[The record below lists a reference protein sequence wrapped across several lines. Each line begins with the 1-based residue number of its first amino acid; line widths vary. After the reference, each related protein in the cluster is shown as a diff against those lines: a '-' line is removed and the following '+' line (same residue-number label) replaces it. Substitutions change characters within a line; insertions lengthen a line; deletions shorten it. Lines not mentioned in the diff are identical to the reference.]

1 MRTHLKNPAPMSTL
15 RRGAP
20 GGRRVVL
27 RGLLAAVVCAAALV
41 VIAGCGGGGTATG
54 SGGKLNV
61 VAAEDFWGSIAE
73 QVGGDRVA
81 VTDIITNPAADPH
94 DYEPTA
100 EDGRALASAQV
111 SIVNGIGYDEW
122 ASKLLAANEDGSR
135 VEVSVGDV
143 LGLKSGDNPHQWYSP
158 ESVEAVTAAIVKA
171 YEEADPGH
179 DSYYEAQAKK
189 FDTQGLADYHRMIAT
204 IKGEFGGT
212 KVGASESIFE
222 PLAPALGLDLITP
235 AGFMDGI
242 AEGTEPSP
250 SEKATAD
257 HQIADRAISLWVY
270 NSQNATPDVKR
281 LNEAAEGNGIPIA
294 TVTETLTPEGA
305 SFQQWMVKELEGIDK
320 ALQEGGG

>member
-1 MRTHLKNPAPMSTL
+1 MRTYLKNFAAA
-15 RRGAP
+15 RAA
-20 GGRRVVL
+20 
-27 RGLLAAVVCAAALV
+27 AAVMLGVAVIAL
-41 VIAGCGGGGTATG
+41 AGCGGAGSTAATE
-54 SGGKLNV
+54 GKLNV

-100 EDGRALASAQV
+100 DDGRALAGAQV

-122 ASKLLAANEDGSR
+122 ASKLLAANADDSR
-135 VEVSVGDV
+135 VEVSVSDV

-179 DSYYEAQAKK
+179 DSYYEAQGKK
-189 FDTQGLADYHRMIAT
+189 FDTQGLTRYHQLIDK
-204 IKGEFGGT
+204 IKGEFAGT

-250 SEKATAD
+250 SQKVTAD
-257 HQIADRAISLWVY
+257 QQLADRAISLWVY

-281 LNEAAEGNGIPIA
+281 LNEAAEANGIPIA

-305 SFQQWMVKELEGIDK
+305 SFQAWMVRELEAIDQ
-320 ALQEGGG
+320 ALRDGSG

>member
-1 MRTHLKNPAPMSTL
+1 MRTHLKNFA
-15 RRGAP
+15 
-20 GGRRVVL
+20 
-27 RGLLAAVVCAAALV
+27 LLAFVLVALLAL
-41 VIAGCGGGGTATG
+41 AGCGGAGSTAAG
-54 SGGKLNV
+54 EGKLNV
-61 VAAEDFWGSIAE
+61 VAAEDFWGSIAA
-73 QVGGDRVA
+73 QVGGDRVV

-100 EDGRALASAQV
+100 EDGRALAGSQV

-143 LGLKSGDNPHQWYSP
+143 VGLKSGDNPHQWYSP
-158 ESVEAVTAAIVKA
+158 ESVEKVTAAIVKA

-189 FDTQGLADYHRMIAT
+189 FDTQGLARYHGLIAA
-204 IKGEFGGT
+204 IKSEFTDT

-257 HQIADRAISLWVY
+257 HQLADREVSLWVF

-281 LNEAAEGNGIPIA
+281 LNEAAEASGIPIA

-305 SFQQWMVKELEGIDK
+305 SFQAWMVRELEGIQK
-320 ALQEGGG
+320 ALQSG

>member
-1 MRTHLKNPAPMSTL
+1 MRTHLKNSVAVSIVFV
-15 RRGAP
+15 A
-20 GGRRVVL
+20 
-27 RGLLAAVVCAAALV
+27 LLAP
-41 VIAGCGGGGTATG
+41 AGCGSGGSATG
-54 SGGKLNV
+54 AGGKLNV

-73 QVGGDRVA
+73 QVGGDRVD
-81 VTDIITNPAADPH
+81 VTSIITNPAADPH

-100 EDGRALASAQV
+100 EDGRTLAGAQV

-189 FDTQGLADYHRMIAT
+189 FETQGLAKYHQMIAK
-204 IKGEFGGT
+204 IEAEFGGS

-222 PLAPALGLDLITP
+222 PLAPALKLDLITP

-257 HQIADRAISLWVY
+257 EQIVDREIELWVY

-281 LNEAAEGNGIPIA
+281 LNEAAESHGIPIA

-305 SFQQWMVKELEGIDK
+305 SFQEWMVKELEGIYA
-320 ALQEGGG
+320 ALQERGL

>member
-1 MRTHLKNPAPMSTL
+1 MRMLLNKIVALTIVFVIAWTL
-15 RRGAP
+15 
-20 GGRRVVL
+20 
-27 RGLLAAVVCAAALV
+27 
-41 VIAGCGGGGTATG
+41 AGCGGAG
-54 SGGKLNV
+54 SIAAEGGKLNV

-81 VTDIITNPAADPH
+81 VTDVITNPAADPH

-122 ASKLLAANEDGSR
+122 ASKLLAANEDDSR
-135 VEVSVGDV
+135 VEVDVGGV
-143 LGLKSGDNPHQWYSP
+143 LGLRSGDNPHQWYSP
-158 ESVEAVTAAIVKA
+158 TSVESVTAAIVKA
-171 YEEADPGH
+171 FEEADPGH

-189 FDTQGLADYHRMIAT
+189 FDTQGLARYHQLVAKIRKDFA
-204 IKGEFGGT
+204 GT
-212 KVGASESIFE
+212 EVGASESIFE

-235 AGFMDGI
+235 VGFMDGI

-257 HQIADRAISLWVY
+257 HQLADRAISLWVY

-281 LNEAAEGNGIPIA
+281 LNEAAEANGIPIA
-294 TVTETLTPEGA
+294 TVSETLTPEGA
-305 SFQQWMVKELEGIDK
+305 SFQAWMVRELEGIEK
-320 ALQEGGG
+320 ALRSG

>member
-1 MRTHLKNPAPMSTL
+1 MRTHLKNSASLTTL
-15 RRGAP
+15 RR
-20 GGRRVVL
+20 
-27 RGLLAAVVCAAALV
+27 AAVALLIAAIGAAAL
-41 VIAGCGGGGTATG
+41 AGCGGGGTATG
-54 SGGKLNV
+54 EGGKLNV

-73 QVGGDRVA
+73 QVGGDRVV

-100 EDGRALASAQV
+100 EDGRALAGAQV

-122 ASKLLAANEDGSR
+122 ASKLLAANADDSR

-158 ESVEAVTAAIVKA
+158 ESVEKVTAAMVQA
-171 YEEADPGH
+171 FEEADPGH

-189 FDTQGLADYHRMIAT
+189 FDTQGLADYHRLIAK
-204 IKGEFGGT
+204 IKGEFAGT

-235 AGFMDGI
+235 RGFMDGI

-250 SEKATAD
+250 TEKATAD
-257 HQIADRAISLWVY
+257 HQLVDRAIGLWVY

-305 SFQQWMVKELEGIDK
+305 SFQAWMVRELEGIDK
-320 ALQEGGG
+320 ALQEGSGGDG

>member
-1 MRTHLKNPAPMSTL
+1 MRTHLKNSATGTTL
-15 RRGAP
+15 RRGGTGALL
-20 GGRRVVL
+20 GVAA
-27 RGLLAAVVCAAALV
+27 LLAL
-41 VIAGCGGGGTATG
+41 AGCGGAGSTAAE
-54 SGGKLNV
+54 SGKLNV

-73 QVGGDRVA
+73 QVGGDRVV
-81 VTDIITNPAADPH
+81 VTDVITNPAADPH

-100 EDGRALASAQV
+100 DDGRALASSQV

-122 ASKLLAANEDGSR
+122 ASKLLAANEDSSR
-135 VEVSVGDV
+135 VEVDVGDV
-143 LGLKSGDNPHQWYSP
+143 LGLQSGDNPHQWYSP
-158 ESVEAVTAAIVKA
+158 ESVEKVTAAIVRA
-171 YEEADPGH
+171 YEEVDPGH

-189 FDTQGLADYHRMIAT
+189 FDTGGLARYHQLIGKIRS
-204 IKGEFGGT
+204 EFGGT

-257 HQIADRAISLWVY
+257 RQLTDRAISLWVY

-281 LNEAAEGNGIPIA
+281 LNEAAEANGIPIA
-294 TVTETLTPEGA
+294 TVTETLTPEGG
-305 SFQQWMVKELEGIDK
+305 SFQAWMVRELEGIEK
-320 ALQEGGG
+320 ALRSG

>member
-1 MRTHLKNPAPMSTL
+1 VAI
-15 RRGAP
+15 
-20 GGRRVVL
+20 
-27 RGLLAAVVCAAALV
+27 VVCGAAL
-41 VIAGCGGGGTATG
+41 AGCGGAGSTAAG
-54 SGGKLNV
+54 GGKLNV

-81 VTDIITNPAADPH
+81 VTDVITNPAADPH

-100 EDGRALASAQV
+100 DDGRALAGAQV

-122 ASKLLAANEDGSR
+122 ASKLLAANEDASR

-143 LGLKSGDNPHQWYSP
+143 LGLGSGDNPHQWYSP
-158 ESVEAVTAAIVKA
+158 TSVEKVTAALVKA
-171 YEEADPGH
+171 FEEADPGH
-179 DSYYEAQAKK
+179 DSYYAAQAKK
-189 FDTQGLADYHRMIAT
+189 FDTQGLARYHQLIAQ
-204 IKGEFGGT
+204 IKSEFGGT

-257 HQIADRAISLWVY
+257 HQLADRAISLWVY

-281 LNEAAEGNGIPIA
+281 LNEAAEADAIPIA

-305 SFQQWMVKELEGIDK
+305 SFQAWMVRELEGIQK
-320 ALQEGGG
+320 ALRTPAETEASIDAQ

>member
-1 MRTHLKNPAPMSTL
+1 MRTHLKNSAAVSTL
-15 RRGAP
+15 RRG
-20 GGRRVVL
+20 RV
-27 RGLLAAVVCAAALV
+27 GALLATAVLAGAL
-41 VIAGCGGGGTATG
+41 AGCGGAGSTAAE
-54 SGGKLNV
+54 GGKLNV

-73 QVGGDRVA
+73 QVGGDRVT

-100 EDGRALASAQV
+100 EDGRALAGAQV

-122 ASKLLAANEDGSR
+122 ASKLLDANTDGSR

-189 FDTQGLADYHRMIAT
+189 FETQGLAKYHQLIAK
-204 IKGEFGGT
+204 IGSEFGGA

-222 PLAPALGLDLITP
+222 PLAPALKLDLITP

-257 HQIADRAISLWVY
+257 HQIVDRAIDLWVY

-281 LNEAAEGNGIPIA
+281 LNEAAEAAGIPIA

-305 SFQQWMVKELEGIDK
+305 SFQAWMVKELEGIDA
-320 ALQEGGG
+320 ALQKGSG